1 MSHLICV
8 CPTLIS
14 TGWGKTD
21 TFDKCTYVCLSSIS
35 SPTPDVH
42 WVRTD
47 GRPLPDRAK
56 IQSFGQELM
65 IGNLQFEDAGTYE
78 CWATNTNTQSRVQRT
93 VTVRVECET
102 FLLAYDFVTFYASF
116 FCCCCCCFVFFL
128 FVLFLL
134 LLFFL
139 YLCGFLLF
147 QFFLWVGE
155 RGGRERWI
163 VWDLF

>member
-1 MSHLICV
+1 M
-8 CPTLIS
+8 
-14 TGWGKTD
+14 
-21 TFDKCTYVCLSSIS
+21 CLSSIS

-116 FCCCCCCFVFFL
+116 FCFVFC
-128 FVLFLL
+128 
-134 LLFFL
+134 FL
-139 YLCGFLLF
+139 YLCDFFFFLF
-147 QFFLWVGE
+147 FFLWV
-155 RGGRERWI
+155 RGGRGSLSGIYFSSHKQSVFLSVYCLLLNEFNI
-163 VWDLF
+163 LHNFLY

>member
-1 MSHLICV
+1 M
-8 CPTLIS
+8 
-14 TGWGKTD
+14 
-21 TFDKCTYVCLSSIS
+21 CLSSIS

-116 FCCCCCCFVFFL
+116 FCFVFC
-128 FVLFLL
+128 
-134 LLFFL
+134 FL
-139 YLCGFLLF
+139 YLCDFF
-147 QFFLWVGE
+147 FFLFFFFGLGE
-155 RGGRERWI
+155 GEGACLTFILAHTSKMCFCLFI
-163 VWDLF
+163 VCF

>member
-1 MSHLICV
+1 M
-8 CPTLIS
+8 
-14 TGWGKTD
+14 
-21 TFDKCTYVCLSSIS
+21 
-35 SPTPDVH
+35 
-42 WVRTD
+42 RTD

-116 FCCCCCCFVFFL
+116 FNLFFVFCIC
-128 FVLFLL
+128 VISS
-134 LLFFL
+134 FF
-139 YLCGFLLF
+139 
-147 QFFLWVGE
+147 FFFSLG
-155 RGGRERWI
+155 
-163 VWDLF
+163 